1 MSANT
6 ILTSVVTGG
15 TNSHTTTAEEA
26 NALAT
31 DFVTQGVVGAITL
44 NTGSG
49 GTGSFCV
56 NADASADMGV
66 TIKAGQAYL
75 TATPSSQNSQVLRA
89 RASADYTAYTINA
102 NASGSTKYDWIYLSV
117 DATKANN
124 PAADASDVASFVTSR
139 SSSNTTDNGAPPT
152 YGLLLAIVTV
162 ANGASSI
169 TNSNIT
175 DKRFNTSIGAQNGS
189 LIVTQAST
197 GVAAKVQAAGTDAN
211 IDLDIDT
218 KGTGVVKINST
229 QIGAAAFKNPY
240 KFHVYRSSAW
250 TTATSATVV
259 SFDTKVFDTGTNV
272 DVVTNKGR
280 FTAPVAGFYFFA
292 ANVRQTTGTSTPVYI
307 QLFKNGSVAL
317 SGTLMQPTV
326 ADNAGH
332 VSGMLSLAANDYVE
346 VFWTGGNGST
356 GGVGQDR
363 TWFQGMLVSA
373 T

>member
-1 MSANT
+1 LSANT

-89 RASADYTAYTINA
+89 RASADYTSYTINA

-197 GVAAKVQAAGTDAN
+197 GTDAKVQAAGVDAN
-211 IDLDIDT
+211 VNISIT
-218 KGTGVVKINST
+218 PKGTGVVEIGENSSSVSQISASGSDSNINLKLAPKGTGVLDLNGNLLKIVTGSNAGTAGGSTNYIKIGPLAICWGVTNSMT
-229 QIGAAAFKNPY
+229 MTSTSQVTGTIVFPITYSTSPAVSLGSIPGGTVQIKGDLNTNSSTTGVTVAGDSGSGGIVTGNVQIHWTAIGAA
-240 KFHVYRSSAW
+240 
-250 TTATSATVV
+250 
-259 SFDTKVFDTGTNV
+259 
-272 DVVTNKGR
+272 
-280 FTAPVAGFYFFA
+280 
-292 ANVRQTTGTSTPVYI
+292 
-307 QLFKNGSVAL
+307 
-317 SGTLMQPTV
+317 
-326 ADNAGH
+326 
-332 VSGMLSLAANDYVE
+332 
-346 VFWTGGNGST
+346 
-356 GGVGQDR
+356 
-363 TWFQGMLVSA
+363 
-373 T
+373 